1 MLTNNFYKLLNEELV
16 QILDNNKED
25 EELHK
30 HKKDEQNKGYAF
42 LIWFLNFYGQ
52 KTLYKQY
59 ITDGKDDSS
68 CDIIFENTDSQG
80 QRIFYVVQSK
90 WVNITIN
97 EEGKLVKKGSLI
109 QEFPKIGKE
118 EFNAVIKEF
127 DTVLDGSKK
136 EGKNEKFNEKYR
148 KLIEHLEA
156 NGKAKFI
163 FFTAADTNPEIE
175 DTIKSF
181 SNQHAP
187 NVTFQLIDINRI
199 KQDYIEFKYKEIVAN
214 NPLEYNY
221 DPEDEEIILEVERF
235 NSGEHVSPES
245 SKRDMLQF
253 EGRMQA
259 YIFLLKPKT
268 VHALFEK
275 FKFSLFFKNI
285 RNPLRVSEYNEQIVE
300 TLQKRPDTFWY
311 FNNGITAITK
321 RIPDVGNHSKTFTVK
336 GLQVINGAQTVY
348 SIYKAYESATIEQR
362 EIMDTDARVS
372 FRLIRSSDEQFNMEI
387 TRFTNQQN
395 QMEDRDFVANREEQR
410 RLQLESFETNFWY
423 EKRRGEFRDIEK
435 LEERGIRIISNETFA
450 KAYLVFYLQK
460 PYEAT
465 YDFNEKVFSL
475 EEDGLYNSIFRNAYF
490 NDMLISNILAIY
502 FTHLHSKERK
512 VIRNEKTEDDLL
524 KQTMNRHKNR
534 KKDKL
539 LKEKT
544 FILYSLSPYQVLAI
558 SKIIIEKYLKIKG
571 NTTISDF
578 LLKKADIRIIEGIF
592 LYSRYLVYKY
602 FNEDVFSED
611 FKSFHKNPISYEIM
625 KQEIEKMEIDI
636 DRIENPSGKE

>member
-1 MLTNNFYKLLNEELV
+1 MLTTNFYKLLNEELV

-25 EELHK
+25 EKLHS
-30 HKKDEQNKGYAF
+30 HKDDDQNKGYAF

-59 ITDGKDDSS
+59 ITDGKDDRS
-68 CDIIFENTDSQG
+68 CDIIFDNTDSQG
-80 QRIFYVVQSK
+80 QRIFYIIQSK
-90 WVNITIN
+90 WVNIKIDKN
-97 EEGKLVKKGSLI
+97 GNLIKKGKPI
-109 QEFPKIGKE
+109 QEFSQIGKE

-127 DTVLDGSKK
+127 DTVLDGSRK
-136 EGKNEKFNEKYR
+136 EGKNEKFNKKYR
-148 KLIEHLEA
+148 ELIAHLEA

-163 FFTAADTNPEIE
+163 FFTAANTNPEIE
-175 DTIKSF
+175 DTITSF

-187 NVTFQLIDINRI
+187 NVTFQLIDINKI
-199 KQDYIEFKYKEIVAN
+199 KQDYIEFKYKEILAS

-245 SKRDMLQF
+245 AKRDMLQF

-275 FKFSLFFKNI
+275 FKFGLFFKNI

-321 RIPDVGNHSKTFTVK
+321 QIPDVGNHSKTFTIQ

-348 SIYKAYESATIEQR
+348 SIYKAYESASIKER
-362 EIMDTDARVS
+362 KIMDTDARVS

-423 EKRRGEFRDIEK
+423 EKRRGEFRDIDE
-435 LEERGIRIISNETFA
+435 LNERGIHIITNIAFA
-450 KAYLVFYLQK
+450 RAYLAFYLQE
-460 PYEAT
+460 PYEAMKN
-465 YDFNEKVFSL
+465 FEKEAFSFTQQ
-475 EEDGLYNSIFRNAYF
+475 GLYKKIFLNANF
-490 NDMLISNILAIY
+490 KDMLLSATLSDY
-502 FTHLHSKERK
+502 FLSFHEKEQFIFKLK
-512 VIRNEKTEDDLL
+512 VEDIE
-524 KQTMNRHKNR
+524 TSEEIENSM
-534 KKDKL
+534 
-539 LKEKT
+539 EEAST
-544 FILYSLSPYQVLAI
+544 FIVNLRFPYQVLAI
-558 SKIIIEKYLKIKG
+558 SKIVIDKYMHIKRYKGLYEFITNIENQSIVKNIYYISRQLIYNYLK
-571 NTTISDF
+571 TDM
-578 LLKKADIRIIEGIF
+578 
-592 LYSRYLVYKY
+592 
-602 FNEDVFSED
+602 FSKEAND
-611 FKSFHKNPISYEIM
+611 LRRNPIHYEIM

-636 DRIENPSGKE
+636 DRIENGIKEE

>member
-1 MLTNNFYKLLNEELV
+1 MLTNNFYKLLNKELV

-90 WVNITIN
+90 WINITIN
-97 EEGKLVKKGSLI
+97 EEGNLVKKGSPI

-181 SNQHAP
+181 EKQHAP

-235 NSGEHVSPES
+235 NSGEHVSQES

-268 VHALFEK
+268 VHALFQK

-410 RLQLESFETNFWY
+410 RLQLESFKTNFWY
-423 EKRRGEFRDIEK
+423 EKRRGEFRDIETLDK
-435 LEERGIRIISNETFA
+435 LEIDIVTNVQFA
-450 KAYLVFYLQK
+450 RAYLAFHLQK
-460 PYEAT
+460 PFEAT
-465 YDFNEKVFSL
+465 FEFSKEIFAFGETGLYEKVFVGVNF
-475 EEDGLYNSIFRNAYF
+475 EDMITAY
-490 NDMLISNILAIY
+490 IILAFYDNYRSEFI
-502 FTHLHSKERK
+502 EE
-512 VIRNEKTEDDLL
+512 N
-524 KQTMNRHKNR
+524 NRDTR
-534 KKDKL
+534 GL
-539 LKEKT
+539 
-544 FILYSLSPYQVLAI
+544 ILNGDTPLYVLAI
-558 SKIIIEKYLKIKG
+558 SKTIIEKYL
-571 NTTISDF
+571 
-578 LLKKADIRIIEGIF
+578 LKKNQ
-592 LYSRYLVYKY
+592 KQ
-602 FNEDVFSED
+602 
-611 FKSFHKNPISYEIM
+611 YE
-625 KQEIEKMEIDI
+625 
-636 DRIENPSGKE
+636 